1 MSGPLTD
8 CPLVV
13 YRCIAQRA
21 CQVLSHTEIHNIY
34 GPTEATI
41 WVSSWKCNGGNFE
54 GVSTSPIGP
63 PMANTQLYVLDS
75 NLRPVPVGESHL
87 TPTSRL
93 LTVSVCN
100 IAFARFVLPIKC
112 GVS

>member
-1 MSGPLTD
+1 MSGTVTNCL
-8 CPLVV
+8 LVV

-75 NLRPVPVGESHL
+75 NLRPIPVGESLL
-87 TPTSRL
+87 TPNSRT
-93 LTVSVCN
+93 LTVGVCN
-100 IAFARFVLPIKC
+100 ITFARLLLQLAIPL
-112 GVS
+112 

>member
-1 MSGPLTD
+1 MHALD
-8 CPLVV
+8 FACLIFVH
-13 YRCIAQRA
+13 RCIAQRA
-21 CQVLSHTEIHNIY
+21 CQVLANTEIHNIY

-75 NLRPVPVGESHL
+75 ELQPVPVGQS
-87 TPTSRL
+87 
-93 LTVSVCN
+93 TVSLLM
-100 IAFARFVLPIKC
+100 AEVLC
-112 GVS
+112 CVS